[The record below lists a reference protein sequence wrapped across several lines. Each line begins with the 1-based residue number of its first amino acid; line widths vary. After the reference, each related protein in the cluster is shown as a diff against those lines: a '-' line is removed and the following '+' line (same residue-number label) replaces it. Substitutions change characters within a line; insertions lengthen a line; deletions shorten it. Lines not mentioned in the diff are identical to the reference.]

1 MKEALREKRIRWFS
15 LGVTIV
21 LIVVCNALL
30 LGGLWASGLN
40 LDVVFSDSELYDP
53 SSGHCVKLAW
63 AKVIGVEGPVRVCSE
78 WLDMSDPT
86 GQVHAIRQ
94 GESLA
99 MGGDGNLYYEN
110 DRKGDFR
117 LLALLVFV
125 GVVIFSGVR
134 VKPFLIA
141 RYRRRLSEIENRA
154 TRPSS

>member
-1 MKEALREKRIRWFS
+1 MKEALREKRIRWLS

-53 SSGHCVKLAW
+53 SSGHCVRSVW

-99 MGGDGNLYYEN
+99 MGDDGNLYYEN

-117 LLALLVFV
+117 LLALVVFV

-154 TRPSS
+154 SRP